1 MKKRG
6 ILIGVAGGTGSGKT
20 LIAQRIIEQLGSN
33 EVVVIQQDSYYKDL
47 SHLPFE
53 QRKKYN
59 FDHPSAFDKDALL
72 RDLNALLNNQTIQL
86 PIYNYV
92 THTREPYTVPVGPH
106 TVIVLDGILVLE
118 DPELRALMDIKV
130 YVDTDADIRLARR
143 IRRDILER
151 GRDIESVLTQYENT
165 VRVMHLQFIEPSKR
179 YADVII
185 PEGGYNTVAIDLLV
199 TKIRDIL
206 QQRRISL

>member
-1 MKKRG
+1 MEKKG

-20 LIAQRIIEQLGSN
+20 LIAQRIIEQLGSD

-47 SHLPFE
+47 SHIPFE
-53 QRKKYN
+53 ERKKYN
-59 FDHPSAFDKDALL
+59 FDHPSAFDKEALL
-72 RDLNALLNNQTIQL
+72 RDLKALLNNQTIQL

-92 THTREPYTVPVGPH
+92 THTREPNTRTVGPH

-118 DPELRALMDIKV
+118 DPDLRALMDIKV
-130 YVDTDADIRLARR
+130 YVDTDPDIRLARR

-185 PEGGYNTVAIDLLV
+185 PEGGFNVVAIDLLV

-206 QQRRISL
+206 QQRRISI